1 MKKTIPIILDCDPG
15 HDDAIAIMLCGNNE
29 RFDLRGITTVAGNQT
44 IEKTTYNALKLCEHL
59 NISTKVYKGAKEP
72 IVSRVQKVAKNI
84 HGESGLDGPVLK
96 ELTRTYEKKVA
107 VLYIADEI
115 LNSKEK
121 ITMVITGPMT
131 NFALALKLYPEIKEN
146 IERVVFMGGS
156 YQLGNI
162 TPAAEFNIY
171 CDPEA
176 ADVVFRSGIPLTMIG
191 LDVTRKVLCL
201 PEIMKKAA
209 SIGGVASKLFDGLMG
224 FFNKT
229 QKEIFGWEGAPLHD
243 PLTIAYLIDESVIK
257 TKEVYAEVDT
267 TYGSSRGRTNC
278 DMFNLSKNKKN
289 VNVAIEVDV
298 EKFWNIVYIRI
309 ESYL

>member
-1 MKKTIPIILDCDPG
+1 MEKIIPIILDCDPG

-29 RFDLRGITTVAGNQT
+29 RFDFRGITTVAGNQT
-44 IEKTTYNALKLCEHL
+44 IEKTTYNVLKLCEHL

-72 IVSRVQKVAKNI
+72 IVSKIQKVAKNI
-84 HGESGLDGPVLK
+84 HGESGLDGPVFK
-96 ELTRTYEKKVA
+96 ELTRAYEKKVA
-107 VLYIADEI
+107 ALYIADEI

-156 YQLGNI
+156 YQLGNV

-176 ADVVFRSGIPLTMIG
+176 ADVVFRSEIPLTMIG

-267 TYGSSRGRTNC
+267 ACGSSRGRTNC

-298 EKFWNIVYIRI
+298 EKFWNIVYKRI